1 MRVSARFSNSSLRG
15 VFVQCRELR
24 REKPINARTDGS
36 NARRGPDQE
45 ATMKKIASLHSAP
58 RQHWVAMARFGRIA
72 A

>member
-1 MRVSARFSNSSLRG
+1 
-15 VFVQCRELR
+15 VQCRELR

-45 ATMKKIASLHSAP
+45 ATMKEIAGLHSAP